1 MKKLSYD
8 RIFEVCFLFF
18 ITVFLNSDFRDNGIL
33 WSFSIFLL
41 FLGFLISCRG
51 KIKIHVSLYK
61 IWWCIFLIISIL
73 SAFIGIDTNY
83 TISLINAIIV
93 IIFIFTLIE
102 EKIKSPRMIKKILF
116 LYEIGIFF
124 MMGYLYLNFD
134 LRKFQLAQFGLET
147 TGNWN
152 GNDVAL
158 KIAVGIS
165 ILLYLRDVTRK
176 KFFKIGAVIAILIS
190 FYFIVMTG
198 SRKGIIMS
206 SLAIVLYYILKTPK
220 RTIKNILMSIFI
232 LCFIYILI
240 MKNSILYEIIGW
252 RIEGMLALITNNG
265 QNVDSSAN
273 TRMIYIKIGIDA
285 FKKSPLLGYGMG
297 NYHLIN
303 LVNTGDNTYSHNN
316 FIELLIGTGIIGFSA
331 YYWFYFYLIYKF
343 LKKLNIKKINL
354 LSNVV
359 FSNFILLF
367 IMHFGFVAYYDILQW
382 IVILLLYKT
391 LNLKK
396 NIKKSRCYL
405 LK

>member
-18 ITVFLNSDFRDNGIL
+18 ITVFLNSDFRNNGIL

-83 TISLINAIIV
+83 TISLINAILV

-206 SLAIVLYYILKTPK
+206 SLTIVLYYILKTPK

-252 RIEGMLALITNNG
+252 RIEGMLALITSNS
-265 QNVDSSAN
+265 QNMDSSAN
-273 TRMIYIKIGIDA
+273 IRMMYIKIGIDA
-285 FKKSPLLGYGMG
+285 FKKSPLLGYGVG

-303 LVNTGDNTYSHNN
+303 IINTGHDTYSHNN
-316 FIELLIGTGIIGFSA
+316 FIELLVGTGIIGFVA
-331 YYWFYFYLIYKF
+331 YYWIYFYLIYKF

-391 LNLKK
+391 LNLKRRT
-396 NIKKSRCYL
+396 KKSNVIF
-405 LK
+405 